1 MNVVLTKLAWRNLR
15 RNIRR
20 SIATGMAIAA
30 GFTAFMIAAGYAF
43 RVERVLGSYTQY
55 ALHVGHLGV
64 YKKKALEM
72 YSIKPSHYSLTVA
85 EQRAVEEALAGMGNI
100 EMSGKYLVGQGLMGN
115 GCKTFPFVA
124 DGVDLSIESRVKN
137 HPNLFAWNPHIT
149 KFREGDPIWSVPA
162 EIGPVAISEGLAKLL
177 GKTRLHREVAGNKPV
192 LVTDCAA
199 PEAKE
204 LIAADANVQLAAG
217 TWDGTLSALDGEFVM
232 RFTTGLVE
240 TNNTAVV
247 LPLERLQS
255 LLNTDHVMNFSVW
268 LKEPLFLLQTLDKL
282 RDKLKTTAPDLEVLP
297 WTDERLS
304 PYYSGTMHFIY
315 VMVGFVGFVLA
326 LVVILSIFNSATM
339 TAIERSQEVGMF
351 RSVGYNQKVIR
362 KLFILEGLF
371 LTVISVIAGAVLGLL
386 TMWIINRL
394 QITIYPPGVAGGI
407 DLMFAPNTLII
418 LAGAFFVG
426 VLGMLSTWL
435 AVASIV
441 KKNIANLVSG
451 ATR

>member
-1 MNVVLTKLAWRNLR
+1 MNMVLTKLAWRNLR

-43 RVERVLGSYTQY
+43 RVERVLGAYTQY
-55 ALHVGHLGV
+55 ALHVGHMGI

-72 YSIKPSHYSLTVA
+72 YSIKPNQFSLTTD
-85 EQRAVEEALAGMGNI
+85 EQKAVEDALSQI
-100 EMSGKYLVGQGLMGN
+100 SSVEMSGKYLVGQGLMGN

-124 DGVDLSIESRVKN
+124 DGVDLRVESRVKN
-137 HPNLFAWNPHIT
+137 HPNLLAWNPHIT
-149 KFREGDPIWSVPA
+149 ELREGDPIWTVPL

-177 GKTRLHREVAGNKPV
+177 GKTKLHRDVAGNKTV

-199 PEAKE
+199 PEAKD
-204 LIAADANVQLAAG
+204 LIASDANVQLAAG

-240 TNNTAVV
+240 TNNTTVV
-247 LPLERLQS
+247 LPVERLQM
-255 LLNTDHVMNFSVW
+255 LLNTDHIMNFSVW
-268 LKEPLFLLQTLDKL
+268 LKEPLFLLPTLDKL
-282 RDKLKTTAPDLEVLP
+282 RDKLKKTAPELEVLP

-351 RSVGYNQKVIR
+351 RSVGYNQKTIR

-371 LTVISVIAGAVLGLL
+371 LTVASVLAGAILGLL
-386 TMWIINRL
+386 TMWTINKL
-394 QITIYPPGVAGGI
+394 DITIHPPGVAGGI
-407 DLMFAPNTLII
+407 SLMFAPNSLII
-418 LAGAFFVG
+418 LTGAIFVG

-451 ATR
+451 AAR